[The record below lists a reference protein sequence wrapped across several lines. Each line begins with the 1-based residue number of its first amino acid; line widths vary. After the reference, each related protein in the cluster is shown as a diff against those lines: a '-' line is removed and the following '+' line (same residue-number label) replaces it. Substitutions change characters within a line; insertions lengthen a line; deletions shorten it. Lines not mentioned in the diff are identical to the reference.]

1 MHKQGVGCMAYIS
14 TRLKKEFEITEIITI
29 HYFEY
34 LKNFVFH
41 GESHDFWEFL
51 YVDKGTVMVQA
62 ASEHYQ
68 LHAGDMIFHRPN
80 EFHALKAMGRKSPN
94 LVAISFLCNSPS
106 MDLFTGK
113 VTTLSSIEKTL
124 IAQIISEARTAF
136 STPLHIPSIEQVKL
150 STSAPF
156 GSQQLILLYLEQFL
170 IHIKRH
176 HCDDDKVKS
185 LPSVTKHS
193 WDSSNKSYVF
203 EQILHYLQLH
213 ICEQIKISDIC
224 NEFSISRSTLHS
236 LFHKNKNCGVIDYF
250 IYMKIERA
258 KEIIRDGN
266 MNITEIAYFLSYN
279 SLQHFSKQFKKLTGM
294 SPTEYISSVKG
305 ISQTYNWQP

>member
-1 MHKQGVGCMAYIS
+1 MAYIS
-14 TRLKKEFEITEIITI
+14 TRLKKEIEITEIITI

-34 LKNFVFH
+34 LKGFVFH

-68 LHAGDMIFHRPN
+68 LHAGDIIFHRPN
-80 EFHALKAMGRKSPN
+80 EFHSVKAIGRKSPN

-106 MDLFTGK
+106 MDFFTGK

-124 IAQIISEARTAF
+124 IAQIISEARAAF

-176 HCDDDKVKS
+176 HCDDEKVKN
-185 LPSVTKHS
+185 LPSITKQS

-236 LFHKNKNCGVIDYF
+236 LFQKNKNCGVIDYF

-305 ISQTYNWQP
+305 ISQTYKW